1 MLTAIRCHKAG
12 ISPSFWR
19 ARATASDVPRPTAP
33 TNAAAA
39 ADLAPRCAAS
49 DAPARP
55 PTEAAKPMEEP
66 VAMLETLA
74 VERWGLP
81 CA

>member
-1 MLTAIRCHKAG
+1 MRCHSAG

-33 TNAAAA
+33 TNAAATA
-39 ADLAPRCAAS
+39 GLAPRCAAS

-74 VERWGLP
+74 AEGRGPV